1 MGDATMRKASRAA
14 ESLHPTSFNGKVTY
28 VHVWETAEATIL
40 CHFWFAVDIK
50 WVNHDRKFMFMQV
63 KDEAVDETV
72 RVKGAYSTGKAEEM

>member
-14 ESLHPTSFNGKVTY
+14 ESLHPTSFTGKVTY
-28 VHVWETAEATIL
+28 VHVWRIAEETIL
-40 CHFWFAVDIK
+40 SQFWFVVDIK
-50 WVNHDRKFMFMQV
+50 WVDHDRRFMFMQV

>member
-14 ESLHPTSFNGKVTY
+14 ESLHPTSFTGKVAH
-28 VHVWETAEATIL
+28 VHVWGIAGETIL

-50 WVNHDRKFMFMQV
+50 WIDHDRKFIFIQV